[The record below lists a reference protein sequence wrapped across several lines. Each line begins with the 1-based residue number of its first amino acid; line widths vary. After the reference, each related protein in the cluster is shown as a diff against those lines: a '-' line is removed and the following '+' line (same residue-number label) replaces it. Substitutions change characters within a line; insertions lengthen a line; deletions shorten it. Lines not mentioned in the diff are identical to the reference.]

1 MTIKRNRQYLA
12 LLILCLL
19 GYNSFA
25 QNILGRSVS
34 VDIRQQRL
42 DDALSI
48 ISNRANFSFSY
59 NSNIL
64 KRDSLVSLPAGDYTI
79 RQALKQ
85 LLGTGYEYKESGNYI
100 ILRRVAIRLTSVVQ
114 QSPAT
119 DNTITITGY
128 IVNGETGEKI
138 ANASI
143 YEPAHLASTLT
154 NEEGKFTIKLKSRRR
169 SASLS
174 ISKDAFEDTTV
185 IIQPAYNM
193 QLEISLVPVINAR
206 IQSTANIYQLADS
219 GLTIPI
225 IDTSS
230 IPPMNRP
237 GTVEQTRL
245 AKLFLTARQK
255 AQSLNIRKFFTEKS
269 VQVSV
274 VPGLSTNGSLS
285 SQVISK
291 FSFNVL
297 GGYTGGVEVV
307 EAGGIFNI
315 NRKNTQFAQV
325 AGVFNLTGGE
335 VKGVQVAGVH
345 NTVLQQING
354 MQVAGVSN
362 HVRQHVTGTQ
372 VAGISNVSG
381 GDFKGAQFSGIV
393 NYHTGSFKG
402 LQTAGIINYNKKNIK
417 GVQVSGIVNYTKK
430 LQGVQVGLINIADS
444 SDGYSIGLVNI
455 VIKGYHKVSV
465 STNETTNFNLA
476 FKTGSTKLYSI
487 LQAGANAGNRNRK
500 LYTAGYGLGTEIK
513 MLNWLTVNPELS
525 SSFAYLGDWD
535 HSNLLN
541 RLNIQFNFNLSKK
554 FSVFAGP
561 SFTLYYSDQKTAI
574 DGYKFPIVASSSAKR
589 MFNNDRLS
597 GWIGWNAGINLF

>member
-1 MTIKRNRQYLA
+1 MTINKSIRRYLV
-12 LLILCLL
+12 LLILCMCA
-19 GYNSFA
+19 YNSPA
-25 QNILGRSVS
+25 QNILGRTVS

-64 KRDSLVSLPAGDYTI
+64 RRDSLVSLPAGDYTI

-85 LLGTGYEYKESGNYI
+85 LLGTGYEYKESGNYV

-114 QSPAT
+114 QNPAT

-128 IVNGETGEKI
+128 IVNGGTGEKI
-138 ANASI
+138 GNASI
-143 YEPAHLASTLT
+143 YEPVHLASTLT
-154 NEEGKFTIKLKSRRR
+154 NKEGKFSIKLKSRHRT
-169 SASLS
+169 ASLS
-174 ISKDAFEDTTV
+174 VSKDAFEDTTV
-185 IIQPAYNM
+185 TIQPAYNM
-193 QLEISLVPVINAR
+193 QLEISLVPVVNAR

-219 GLTIPI
+219 GLAMPV
-225 IDTSS
+225 IDTFS

-237 GTVEQTRL
+237 QTVEQTRL

-269 VQVSV
+269 MQVSV
-274 VPGLSTNGSLS
+274 VPGLSTNGSLG

-297 GGYTGGVEVV
+297 GGYTGGVEVA

-335 VKGVQVAGVH
+335 AKGVQVAGIH
-345 NTVLQQING
+345 NTVLQQMNG
-354 MQVAGVSN
+354 V
-362 HVRQHVTGTQ
+362 Q
-372 VAGISNVSG
+372 VAGISNHVKHHVTGLQAAGISNING
-381 GDFKGAQFSGIV
+381 GDFKGVQLSGII
-393 NYHTGSFKG
+393 NYNAGSFKG
-402 LQTAGIINYNKKNIK
+402 LQAA
-417 GVQVSGIVNYTKK
+417 GIVNYTKN
-430 LQGVQVGLINIADS
+430 LRGVQVGLINIADS

-455 VIKGYHKVSV
+455 ILKGYHKVSV
-465 STNETTNFNLA
+465 STNETTNLNIS

-487 LQAGANAGNRNRK
+487 LQAGTNAGNRNGK

-513 MLNWLTVNPELS
+513 MLNRLSVNPELS
-525 SSFAYLGDWD
+525 SSFAYLGNWD
-535 HSNLLN
+535 HSNILN
-541 RLNIQFNFNLSKK
+541 RFNLQCNFNLGKK

-561 SFTLYYSDQKTAI
+561 SFTLYYSDQKTAV
-574 DGYKFPIVASSSAKR
+574 DGYKFPVVSQSTGKR
-589 MFNNDRLS
+589 MFNNDNLT
-597 GWIGWNAGINLF
+597 GWIGWNAGIHLF